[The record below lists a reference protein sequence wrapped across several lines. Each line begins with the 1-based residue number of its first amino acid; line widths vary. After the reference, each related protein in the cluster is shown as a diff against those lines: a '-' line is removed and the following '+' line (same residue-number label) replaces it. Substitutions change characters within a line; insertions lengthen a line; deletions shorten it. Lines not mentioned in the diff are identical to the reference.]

1 MKLLC
6 LYPEELL
13 TYFPKVSFQ
22 RAYIS
27 ISEFAFWFEILSIFV
42 TIRNPLNLIKLK
54 SFRTAK
60 KMVDETKRQPT
71 KWEKMFAKDMTDEG
85 LIFKIYKKLIQLIN
99 KTTQLKN

>member
-1 MKLLC
+1 M
-6 LYPEELL
+6 YPEELL

-27 ISEFAFWFEILSIFV
+27 ISEFALWFEILSIFV
-42 TIRNPLNLIKLK
+42 MIRNPLNLIKLK

-71 KWEKMFAKDMTDEG
+71 KWEKMFANDMTDEG

-99 KTTQLKN
+99 KTTRLKN